1 KLKPRAFGLLGGDSS
16 DFPERGVR
24 EPTVTEGR
32 SGAREAPQRLSHPE
46 GLVGFR
52 PLVTEELLRVLENAR
67 VPEQEVKAALV
78 EVEEPVDQ
86 LSLGAVSNGE
96 GFKQIEVKLFG
107 GKGGQVKAAFAGQ
120 ITCGGAYGSASCS
133 VHRGLLFVYFN
144 TGLFQYRFI
153 SIPAYFITG

>member
-32 SGAREAPQRLSHPE
+32 SGAREAPERLSHPE

-52 PLVTEELLRVLENAR
+52 PLVAEKLLRVLENAR
-67 VPEQEVKAALV
+67 VPKQEVKAALV

-96 GFKQIEVKLFG
+96 GLEKVEVKLFG
-107 GKGGQVKAAFAGQ
+107 REGGQVSAGFAG
-120 ITCGGAYGSASCS
+120 
-133 VHRGLLFVYFN
+133 
-144 TGLFQYRFI
+144 
-153 SIPAYFITG
+153 